1 MDDKLFELH
10 LTRAEL
16 AAVVVGFANTS
27 DRLRQEGDGG
37 VVQAIADAIEGKAR
51 LLLAYAEAEFQRVE
65 AYHEYQRAVYGDEY
79 KVFPFD

>member
-1 MDDKLFELH
+1 MDDKLYELK

-37 VVQAIADAIEGKAR
+37 DVQAIADAVENKAR
-51 LLLAYAEAEFQRVE
+51 LLLAYVEAEAKRVE
-65 AYHEYQRAVYGDEY
+65 AYHEYQRALYGDEY
-79 KVFPFD
+79 DVSPFD